1 MVADDYV
8 SSTNPNKPALKGMI
22 SKYPDAFIEFRLT
35 VVPDKPAA
43 GKEPPTPSTKSTTS
57 KVNKPV
63 AAAADASDSQS
74 VASSTK
80 PKK

>member
-57 KVNKPV
+57 
-63 AAAADASDSQS
+63 
-74 VASSTK
+74 
-80 PKK
+80 